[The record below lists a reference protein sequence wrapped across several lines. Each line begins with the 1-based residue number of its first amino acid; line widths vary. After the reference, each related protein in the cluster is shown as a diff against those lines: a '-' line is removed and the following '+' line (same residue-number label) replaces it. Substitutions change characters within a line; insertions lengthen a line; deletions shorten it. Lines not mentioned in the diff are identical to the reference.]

1 MHFEIPFSR
10 IWLLPSIFFLLSFST
25 AFSQEKFTI
34 SGNVQDANNGEELIG
49 VSIIDAATS
58 SGTVTNVYGFY
69 SLTLPAGKHNIIYS
83 YIGFKADTV
92 EYDLTKNITQN
103 VELSTASVDVQEV
116 VIQAERNN
124 ENITNTDIGVVK
136 MDIKELNEVPVLFGE
151 RDILKSL
158 QLMPGISSAGEGN
171 SGFFVRGGN
180 IDQNLILLDEAPV
193 YNPSHLLGF
202 FSVFNS
208 DAIKDVAMYKSG
220 VPAEFGGRSASVM
233 DVHMND
239 GNMKRHGFSGGLG
252 LISARLTV
260 DGPIVKDKGSFIISG
275 RRTYA
280 DLFIPIFDKSQSGTR
295 LYFYDLNAKVNYR
308 INAKNRIFLS
318 GYFGR
323 DVLGVANFGFDWGNG
338 TGTLRWN
345 HVFNEKLFSNT
356 SFIYSNYDYSII
368 IKPTGSEFKISAGI
382 QDFNLKE
389 DLTYYL
395 SPKNTM
401 KFGVNGIFHSYSPGS
416 LEATGSTS
424 LNTIILD
431 QSYATEVAAYVSN
444 EQKITKKLT
453 AKYGLRFSVFSRIGP
468 ATLYDYNEQNEIIDS
483 TVYGR
488 LDHIGTYWGIEPRAS
503 LSYAFTPA
511 TSVKA
516 SYHRMYQYNH
526 LLSNS
531 TASSPTDVWLPSS
544 PIIKPQYADQYSLGY
559 FQNVYKDQFEI
570 SVEGYYKDMYNV
582 VDYENGADLLL
593 NRKVESQLAFG
604 TGRSFGGEFLIRKKT
619 GKLTGWISY
628 TLSKTERKVDGV
640 NNGEYFPA
648 RQDRTH
654 DVAIVLSYR
663 PHKRWTVS
671 ANWVY
676 YTGNAVTFPSGVYV
690 IEGKPVP
697 YYTERNGYRMPDY
710 HRLDLSVTLHS
721 KKKRRFQSDYSLSIY
736 NAYARQNAYS
746 ISFQE
751 SEDNP
756 GTTEAVQLSLFSI
769 VPSFTWN
776 FKF

>member
-1 MHFEIPFSR
+1 MTEIPHGKWIFTSFIFCLFS
-10 IWLLPSIFFLLSFST
+10 LTST
-25 AFSQEKFTI
+25 AQEKFTI
-34 SGNVQDANNGEELIG
+34 SGNVRDGSSGEELIG
-49 VSIIDAATS
+49 VSIVAPELS

-69 SLTLPAGKHNIIYS
+69 SLTLPKGKQTVIYS
-83 YIGFKADTV
+83 YIGFKPDTV
-92 EYDLTKNITQN
+92 EFDLTKNITN
-103 VELSTASVDVQEV
+103 NIELSTASVDVQEV
-116 VIQAERNN
+116 VVQAKREN

-151 RDILKSL
+151 KDVLKSI

-180 IDQNLILLDEAPV
+180 VDQNLILLDEAPV

-220 VPAEFGGRSASVM
+220 VPAEYGGRSASVM
-233 DVHMND
+233 DIHMND
-239 GNMKRHGFSGGLG
+239 GNMKQYGFHGGLG

-260 DGPIVKDKGSFIISG
+260 EGPIVKDRGSFIVSG

-280 DLFIPIFDKSQSGTR
+280 DVFLPLFQEGTEGTK
-295 LYFYDLNAKVNYR
+295 LYFYDLNAKLNYR
-308 INAKNRIFLS
+308 INDKNRIFLS

-323 DVLGVANFGFDWGNG
+323 DVMGVDNFGFNWGNG

-356 SFIYSNYDYSII
+356 SLIYSNYDYSII
-368 IKPTGSEFKISAGI
+368 IKPTDSEFKISAGI
-382 QDFNLKE
+382 QDFNVKE
-389 DLTYYL
+389 DLTYYA
-395 SPKNTM
+395 SPKNTL

-416 LEATGSTS
+416 LEASGSTS

-468 ATLYDYNEQNEIIDS
+468 ATIYDYNDRNEIIDS
-483 TVYGR
+483 TEYGK
-488 LDHIGTYWGIEPRAS
+488 LDHIVTYWGIEPRAS
-503 LSYAFTPA
+503 LSYAFTPS

-531 TASSPTDVWLPSS
+531 TASTPTDVWLPSS
-544 PIIKPQYADQYSLGY
+544 PIIKPQYADQYSIGY
-559 FQNVYKDQFEI
+559 FQNLFKDQFEL

-593 NRKVESQLAFG
+593 NEKVESQLAFG
-604 TGRSFGGEFLIRKKT
+604 TGRSYGGELLFRKKK
-619 GKLTGWISY
+619 GKFTGWISY
-628 TLSKTERKVDGV
+628 TLSRTERKVDFV

-654 DVAIVLSYR
+654 DVSIVVSYK
-663 PHKRWTVS
+663 PHKRWTIS
-671 ANWVY
+671 GNWVY

-690 IEGKPVP
+690 IEGRPVP

-710 HRLDLSVTLHS
+710 HRLDLAVTLHS

-746 ISFQE
+746 ISFRE

>member
-1 MHFEIPFSR
+1 
-10 IWLLPSIFFLLSFST
+10 LSLIAVLISLS
-25 AFSQEKFTI
+25 ASSQEKFTI
-34 SGNVQDANNGEELIG
+34 SGNVQDGNTGEELIG
-49 VSIIDAATS
+49 VSIVDPVATA
-58 SGTVTNVYGFY
+58 GTVTNVYGFY
-69 SLTLPAGKHNIIYS
+69 SLTLPAGKHNIVYS
-83 YIGFKADTV
+83 YIGFATDTI
-92 EYDLTKNITQN
+92 EFDLQKSLTYNL
-103 VELSTASVDVQEV
+103 ELKTASVDMQEV
-116 VIQAERNN
+116 VIQATRNN

-151 RDILKSL
+151 KDVMKSI

-171 SGFFVRGGN
+171 AGFFVRGGN

-220 VPAEFGGRSASVM
+220 IPAEYGGRSASVM
-233 DVHMND
+233 DIHMND
-239 GNMKRHGFSGGLG
+239 GNMKRHGFSGGIG

-260 DGPIVKDKGSFIISG
+260 EGPIVKDRGSFIVSG

-280 DLFIPIFDKSQSGTR
+280 DVFLPIFDRNATGTK

-308 INAKNRIFLS
+308 INDKNRIFLS

-323 DVLGVANFGFDWGNG
+323 DVLGVANFGFEWGNG

-345 HVFNEKLFSNT
+345 HVFNERLFSNT
-356 SFIYSNYDYSII
+356 SFIYSNYDYAITIS
-368 IKPTGSEFKISAGI
+368 PSGSEFKIGAGI

-395 SPKNTM
+395 NPKNTL
-401 KFGVNGIFHSYSPGS
+401 KFGVNAILHNYSPGS

-431 QSYATEVAAYVSN
+431 QAYATESAAYVSN

-453 AKYGLRFSVFSRIGP
+453 AKYGLRFSVFNRFGP
-468 ATLYDYNEQNEIIDS
+468 ATLYDYNDNNDIIDS
-483 TVYGR
+483 TEYGN
-488 LDHIGTYWGIEPRAS
+488 LDHINTYFGVEPRAS
-503 LSYAFTPA
+503 LSYAFTQS

-531 TASSPTDVWLPSS
+531 TASTPTDVWLPSS
-544 PIIKPQYADQYSLGY
+544 PIIKPQYSDQYSVGF
-559 FQNVYKDQFEI
+559 FQNLFKDKFEL

-593 NRKVESQLAFG
+593 NKKVESQLAFG
-604 TGRSFGGEFLIRKKT
+604 SGRSFGGEFLLRKKK
-619 GKLTGWISY
+619 GKFTGWISY
-628 TLSKTERKVDGV
+628 TLSRTERKIDFVNDGK
-640 NNGEYFPA
+640 YFAA

-654 DVAIVLSYR
+654 DLAIVLSYR
-663 PHKRWTVS
+663 PTKRWTIS
-671 ANWVY
+671 ANWIY

-690 IEGKPVP
+690 IEGKPIP

-710 HRLDLSVTLHS
+710 HRLDFSVTLHS
-721 KKKRRFQSDYSLSIY
+721 KKKRRFQSDFSLSVY
-736 NAYARQNAYS
+736 NAYARENAYS
-746 ISFQE
+746 ITFQE